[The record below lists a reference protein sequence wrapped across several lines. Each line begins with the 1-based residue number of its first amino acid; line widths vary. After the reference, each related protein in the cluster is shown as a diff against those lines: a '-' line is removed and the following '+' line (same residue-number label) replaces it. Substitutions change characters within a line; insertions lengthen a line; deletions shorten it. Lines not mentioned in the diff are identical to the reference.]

1 MLPYNQI
8 INTCDLREHGTQL
21 LDLGQHLLQV
31 VHVAIKTIDQ
41 LQVLQRSIDLGDLI
55 LQRIPGELDVML
67 N

>member
-1 MLPYNQI
+1 MF
-8 INTCDLREHGTQL
+8 TCDLGEHGTQL

-31 VHVAIKTIDQ
+31 VHVAIQSIDQ

-55 LQRIPGELDVML
+55 LQRIPGELNVML